1 MSTKE
6 SLAALKKTHEAL
18 KKIKETLEPFLDLLN
33 DHRHQKRG
41 TNESSSSIE
50 NTSKKIELFQITEA
64 EAAVALSI
72 GTLRYMAL
80 RLKGQKS
87 LTSDGKNDPLRIE
100 LDKMRKTL
108 VELKKLKK
116 KVVGPTDKDPASSVI
131 GKKRTSEDHNKED
144 NPQSISPK
152 RKK

>member
-18 KKIKETLEPFLDLLN
+18 KKIKESLEPFLDLLN
-33 DHRHQKRG
+33 KYRQQQY
-41 TNESSSSIE
+41 SSIE
-50 NTSKKIELFQITEA
+50 SSNIVGNTSKKIELFQITEA

-87 LTSDGKNDPLRIE
+87 SGKNDPLRIE

-116 KVVGPTDKDPASSVI
+116 KIVGPTEKDSSISNVI
-131 GKKRTSEDHNKED
+131 GKKRTSDDHEKEDHTE
-144 NPQSISPK
+144 SISPK
-152 RKK
+152 RQK

>member
-1 MSTKE
+1 MSTEE
-6 SLAALKKTHEAL
+6 SLAALKKTHEAV
-18 KKIKETLEPFLDLLN
+18 KKIKESLEPFLDLLN
-33 DHRHQKRG
+33 KYRQQQHISI
-41 TNESSSSIE
+41 ESSNIVG
-50 NTSKKIELFQITEA
+50 NASKKIELFQITEA

-87 LTSDGKNDPLRIE
+87 SGKNDPLRIE

-116 KVVGPTDKDPASSVI
+116 KIVGPTEKDSSTSVI
-131 GKKRTSEDHNKED
+131 GNKRTSDYNEKEDHAE
-144 NPQSISPK
+144 SISPK
-152 RKK
+152 RQK